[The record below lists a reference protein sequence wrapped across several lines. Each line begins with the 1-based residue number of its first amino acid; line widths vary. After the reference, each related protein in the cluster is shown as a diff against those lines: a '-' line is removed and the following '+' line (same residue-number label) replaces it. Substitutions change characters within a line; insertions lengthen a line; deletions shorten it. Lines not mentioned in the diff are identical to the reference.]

1 MSTAGSVA
9 QQYSFKPTKVPPKCT
24 TCFLCLAVPPRSESL
39 IQRADNLRYFPYWV
53 STVGLHPATRQ
64 SSEAAMRGIARN
76 IAHFGSSFRALSVSC
91 LVCYPAAAFPCGGH
105 ACKWKKRCKTSIRS
119 ALLPP
124 LFPAFPASIRDDH
137 APATLI
143 SRASLRDRSHAQCLS
158 LSFAGLMDLP
168 SLMPPLPG
176 PPPCMQAA
184 APPPWTS
191 IAGSLLPSE
200 VTLYEVGPR
209 DGLQNEPAMIPT
221 DVKVRDTGILGW
233 WRQRRRQ
240 RRRRRRRLP
249 PQEFEARKSRQFIPG
264 CVPDALCM
272 RGYHE
277 VGGVEGLCRCH
288 PSPPHT
294 TPHNPPLRCDS
305 LMPSQV
311 PGCLR
316 SRPPVLSARSG

>member
-124 LFPAFPASIRDDH
+124 LVPAFPASIRDDH

-168 SLMPPLPG
+168 SLMPPLPALLHACRPQRPPHG
-176 PPPCMQAA
+176 PLSRAA
-184 APPPWTS
+184 YSP
-191 IAGSLLPSE
+191 
-200 VTLYEVGPR
+200 
-209 DGLQNEPAMIPT
+209 
-221 DVKVRDTGILGW
+221 VRSHFMSSGRATG
-233 WRQRRRQ
+233 
-240 RRRRRRRLP
+240 
-249 PQEFEARKSRQFIPG
+249 
-264 CVPDALCM
+264 
-272 RGYHE
+272 
-277 VGGVEGLCRCH
+277 CRT
-288 PSPPHT
+288 SPP
-294 TPHNPPLRCDS
+294 
-305 LMPSQV
+305 
-311 PGCLR
+311 
-316 SRPPVLSARSG
+316 